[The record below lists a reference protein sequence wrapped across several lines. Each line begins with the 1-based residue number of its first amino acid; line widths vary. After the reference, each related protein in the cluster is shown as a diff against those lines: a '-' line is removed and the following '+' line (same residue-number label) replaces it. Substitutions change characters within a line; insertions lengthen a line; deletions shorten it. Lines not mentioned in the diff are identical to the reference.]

1 MNGVSKLT
9 TVEEVT
15 LVTFDHAPASPAFL
29 SDFFRLAA
37 EKRINIDMVSQTA
50 PQGGNISLSCTIM
63 DHELTDILAVNSALK
78 GKYPALRAASNAG
91 NAKIVLNGDM
101 KDSYGVMDRVISLF
115 AEKQVEINLITTS
128 EDEISILISGS
139 SLGKVIPSLKERF
152 AID

>member
-115 AEKQVEINLITTS
+115 AEKQV
-128 EDEISILISGS
+128 
-139 SLGKVIPSLKERF
+139 
-152 AID
+152 

>member
-91 NAKIVLNGDM
+91 KMCIRDRLAL
-101 KDSYGVMDRVISLF
+101 DRVL
-115 AEKQVEINLITTS
+115 
-128 EDEISILISGS
+128 
-139 SLGKVIPSLKERF
+139 
-152 AID
+152 